1 MIVYVLNK
9 SRNNLAGFARQTGA
23 QVWTNVNDVPATVLS
38 AGQFNLLERVD
49 AIILEIAHPAEEL
62 LYVLAQAIIL
72 RKPTLCL
79 YPTNN
84 IPIDIV
90 QHLSKKTIPTTVKT
104 KSYETSAVGE
114 MVQKF
119 LAQIDQSIVV
129 ADIPHIK
136 FTLRLTPSLERY
148 LDWLNAQQQ
157 INKADF
163 IRQMIKRHL
172 DENTVYQE
180 YLNKLLG

>member
-9 SRNNLAGFARQTGA
+9 SRNNIAGFVRQTGA
-23 QVWTNVNDVPATVLS
+23 QVWTNVNDVPPNILA
-38 AGQFNLLERVD
+38 AGQFNLLEQVD

-79 YPTNN
+79 YPVKNV
-84 IPIDIV
+84 PIDIV
-90 QHLSKKTIPTTVKT
+90 QHLSKKTIPSTVKT
-104 KSYETSAVGE
+104 RPYETSAVGE

-119 LAQIDQSIVV
+119 LGQIDQSIIVS
-129 ADIPHIK
+129 DIPHIK

-163 IRQMIKRHL
+163 IRQMLKNHL
-172 DENTVYQE
+172 DNNAGYQE